1 LSIAVIH
8 QISTTCWYSGTSTPA
23 FGFMARKVSAW
34 ACTRDF
40 NFQSVHSFAILS
52 LVMVSPL
59 AKSARVNR
67 KTISVVDLRADAR
80 ARRRWLRQP
89 PIKRLE
95 GLELLRQSAHAYD
108 PVTAR
113 LPRLLK
119 VVKRK
124 RD

>member
-1 LSIAVIH
+1 
-8 QISTTCWYSGTSTPA
+8 
-23 FGFMARKVSAW
+23 
-34 ACTRDF
+34 
-40 NFQSVHSFAILS
+40 
-52 LVMVSPL
+52 MVSPL
-59 AKSARVNR
+59 AKTARVHR
-67 KTISVVDLRADAR
+67 KTISVVDLRDNTR
-80 ARRRWLRQP
+80 ARRHWLHQP

>member
-1 LSIAVIH
+1 
-8 QISTTCWYSGTSTPA
+8 
-23 FGFMARKVSAW
+23 
-34 ACTRDF
+34 
-40 NFQSVHSFAILS
+40 
-52 LVMVSPL
+52 MVSPL
-59 AKSARVNR
+59 AKTARVNR
-67 KTISVVDLRADAR
+67 KTISVVNLYDATR
-80 ARRRWLRQP
+80 TRRYWLRQP
-89 PIKRLE
+89 LTKRLE

>member
-1 LSIAVIH
+1 MGFIARNMSRASAPRFQLLISHRLCYIIVI
-8 QISTTCWYSGTSTPA
+8 
-23 FGFMARKVSAW
+23 
-34 ACTRDF
+34 
-40 NFQSVHSFAILS
+40 
-52 LVMVSPL
+52 MVSPL
-59 AKSARVNR
+59 AKTARVNR
-67 KTISVVDLRADAR
+67 KTISVVDLRDDAR
-80 ARRRWLRQP
+80 ARRHWLRQP

-113 LPRLLK
+113 LPRFLK

>member
-1 LSIAVIH
+1 
-8 QISTTCWYSGTSTPA
+8 
-23 FGFMARKVSAW
+23 
-34 ACTRDF
+34 
-40 NFQSVHSFAILS
+40 
-52 LVMVSPL
+52 MVSPL
-59 AKSARVNR
+59 AKTARVHR
-67 KTISVVDLRADAR
+67 KTISVVDLRDDNTR
-80 ARRRWLRQP
+80 ARRHWLRQP

>member
-1 LSIAVIH
+1 L
-8 QISTTCWYSGTSTPA
+8 YSGTSTPA
-23 FGFMARKVSAW
+23 IGFIAHAIPAWSAPVIS
-34 ACTRDF
+34 AF
-40 NFQSVHSFAILS
+40 NRPRFCYHFP
-52 LVMVSPL
+52 VMLSPL
-59 AKSARVNR
+59 AKTARVNR
-67 KTISVVDLRADAR
+67 KTISVVDLRDDAR
-80 ARRRWLRQP
+80 TRRHWLRQT

-124 RD
+124 CD

>member
-1 LSIAVIH
+1 
-8 QISTTCWYSGTSTPA
+8 
-23 FGFMARKVSAW
+23 
-34 ACTRDF
+34 
-40 NFQSVHSFAILS
+40 
-52 LVMVSPL
+52 MVSPL
-59 AKSARVNR
+59 AKTARVHR
-67 KTISVVDLRADAR
+67 KTISVLNLHDATHT
-80 ARRRWLRQP
+80 RRHWLRQP